1 MALGAIG
8 EIPVKLKGK
17 VYKTV
22 ARPGRPYMI
31 WSRNLGNNER
41 TGSTTRSTLV
51 ELRVKFTH

>member
-22 ARPGRPYMI
+22 ARPGRLYMI

-41 TGSTTRSTLV
+41 TGSTTRSTLI
-51 ELRVKFTH
+51 ELRVLM